1 MQAIVYFLLT
11 LAIESLPQQKRSLS
25 RVHEWWR
32 SLGKSRHANSFG
44 FSEPLLRPSSGDF
57 ASELDEDV
65 DVKAERDRVLSGSTD
80 NAVIH
85 LRNLRK
91 VRVFSFM

>member
-1 MQAIVYFLLT
+1 MQAIVCFLIT
-11 LAIESLPQQKRSLS
+11 LGLEFLPQQKRNLS
-25 RVHEWWR
+25 RIHEWWK
-32 SLGKSRHANSFG
+32 SLGKSRRANSFG
-44 FSEPLLRPSSGDF
+44 FSEPLLRSSSGNV
-57 ASELDEDV
+57 ASEPDEDI

-91 VRVFSFM
+91 V